1 MRTGNPKKSRAG
13 LKVISI
19 ILAVLLWIYIGNQ
32 GGTSARQDTVV
43 VELQYLHLG
52 ESLNIEKAPKTV
64 YVKLWGAYSE
74 RGTVSAYVDLAG
86 LKAGTH
92 SLPVKLEPIRG
103 AMFTRVEPRE
113 VQVVLTNLQERE
125 LRVDYQITTNPPP
138 DYELLDLVTN
148 PDRCIISGE
157 ASILDQVNRIVCPVN
172 LGNVRGVQ
180 SYRLRLQARDASG
193 NEIREGLRIIPDTVL
208 VHAVVS
214 PKMSSKSLEVKP
226 VLTGNVAEG
235 YRVREVIVE
244 PIQVGVI
251 SKQKI
256 PEEQKQ
262 INTAEIDISGKKQS
276 FSQEVAVQT
285 TAGLKV
291 YPSRVLVEIS
301 IEKIPE
307 EGGE

>member
-1 MRTGNPKKSRAG
+1 VETRNPKKSRIG

-19 ILAVLLWIYIGNQ
+19 VLAVLLWIYIGNQ
-32 GGTSARQDTVV
+32 GGTSARQDTAV

-52 ESLNIEKAPKTV
+52 ESLSIEKAPKTV

-92 SLPVKLEPIRG
+92 RLPVKLEPIKG

-113 VQVVLTNLQERE
+113 VQVVLTHLQELE
-125 LRVDYQITTNPPP
+125 LKVDYQIITNPPP
-138 DYELLDLVTN
+138 DYELLDLVIN

-157 ASILDQVNRIVCPVN
+157 ASILNQVNRIVCPVN

-208 VHAVVS
+208 VHAVVT

-244 PIQVGVI
+244 PLQVGVI
-251 SKQKI
+251 SRQKI

-291 YPSRVLVEIS
+291 YPSRVLVEIG

>member
-13 LKVISI
+13 LKVISV

-32 GGTSARQDTVV
+32 GGASARQDTAV
-43 VELQYLHLG
+43 VEVQYLHLG
-52 ESLNIEKAPKTV
+52 ESLSIEKAPKTV

-74 RGTVSAYVDLAG
+74 RGTVNAYVDLAG

-92 SLPVKLEPIRG
+92 RLPVKLEPVRG

-113 VQVVLTNLQERE
+113 VQVVLTHLQERE
-125 LRVDYQITTNPPP
+125 LRVDYQITTNPPS
-138 DYELLDLVTN
+138 DYELLDLVIS

-157 ASILDQVNRIVCPVN
+157 ASILNQVNRIVCPVN
-172 LGNVRGVQ
+172 LSNVRGVQ

-193 NEIREGLRIIPDTVL
+193 NEIREGLRVIPDTVL
-208 VHAVVS
+208 VHAVAS
-214 PKMSSKSLEVKP
+214 PKMSSKALEVKP
-226 VLTGNVAEG
+226 VLTGNAAEG

-244 PIQVGVI
+244 PAQVGVI
-251 SKQKI
+251 SRQKI
-256 PEEQKQ
+256 PDEQNQ

-285 TAGLKV
+285 IPGLKI
-291 YPSRVLVEIS
+291 YPSRVLVEIN
-301 IEKIPE
+301 IEKITE